1 MKLLGSLPCLLL
13 ALCLGS
19 GKAGPLQGGAG
30 INVGEAVGHGV
41 GDALSQGLG
50 QALGHEAGGA
60 ASSAAGQGFR
70 EAAGSAAREA
80 TDALGNKIGEAAHSL
95 GNGGREA
102 ARQVENAL
110 QHGADAAHG
119 SWQGM
124 PGSNGAWEA
133 EGGKGLLSLQG
144 TSGGHGIG
152 NVGGAG
158 TPWGHGFPG
167 SSSGSFGTQG
177 GFGGPGGNGL
187 PPNTGANVQGSV
199 AQPGY
204 DSVRGS
210 SQNTGCTNPP
220 PSGSGGSSSNS
231 GGSSGSQSGSSG
243 SQSGSSGS
251 QSGSNSG
258 RGGNSD
264 GSSGTNWQSRP
275 LDGSEQS
282 WGSNTGSSSSGG
294 SSGSGGGHKP
304 ECENPGNGVRMSGGS
319 GGQNSE
325 MAPGLFNFESFWKN
339 FKSKL
344 GFINWDAIDKSKI
357 PPPSTRARLY
367 FHRLWEEFKSN
378 TPFFNWKAIT
388 EGADPSLQKRAGG
401 ADQNHVY
408 GQQVYPTPY
417 NWQYPPKT
425 PAKGGV
431 TPPSSSASRVQP
443 SLLHWMKFW

>member
-1 MKLLGSLPCLLL
+1 MKLLSSLPCLLL

-50 QALGHEAGGA
+50 QALGHEGGGA
-60 ASSAAGQGFR
+60 ARDAAGQGFR

-80 TDALGNKIGEAAHSL
+80 TDALGHKIGEAAHGL
-95 GNGGREA
+95 GNGGSEA
-102 ARQVENAL
+102 ARQVGNAL

-124 PGSNGAWEA
+124 PGGHGAWGA
-133 EGGKGLLSLQG
+133 
-144 TSGGHGIG
+144 SGGHGGGVGDIG
-152 NVGGAG
+152 NLGGSG

-177 GFGGPGGNGL
+177 SFGGPGGNGV
-187 PPNTGANVQGSV
+187 PPNTGANVQGAV

-204 DSVRGS
+204 DSMRGS
-210 SQNTGCTNPP
+210 GQNTGCTNPP

-258 RGGNSD
+258 RGDDSYS
-264 GSSGTNWQSRP
+264 SSGTNWDQPLENSNYFDQSSHP
-275 LDGSEQS
+275 SSQQ
-282 WGSNTGSSSSGG
+282 GSNTGSSSSGS
-294 SSGSGGGHKP
+294 SSGNGSGNKP
-304 ECENPGNGVRMSGGS
+304 ECDNPGNAVRLSGGS
-319 GGQNSE
+319 GDQ
-325 MAPGLFNFESFWKN
+325 N

-344 GFINWDAIDKSKI
+344 GFINWDAIDKNKV
-357 PPPSTRARLY
+357 PAPSTRARLY

-401 ADQNHVY
+401 ADQFSQPGGERQDAAVSKNHVY
-408 GQQVYPTPY
+408 GQQAYPTAY
-417 NWQYPPKT
+417 SWQYPPKT

-431 TPPSSSASRVQP
+431 TPSSSASRVQP

>member
-1 MKLLGSLPCLLL
+1 
-13 ALCLGS
+13 
-19 GKAGPLQGGAG
+19 
-30 INVGEAVGHGV
+30 
-41 GDALSQGLG
+41 
-50 QALGHEAGGA
+50 
-60 ASSAAGQGFR
+60 
-70 EAAGSAAREA
+70 
-80 TDALGNKIGEAAHSL
+80 
-95 GNGGREA
+95 
-102 ARQVENAL
+102 
-110 QHGADAAHG
+110 
-119 SWQGM
+119 M
-124 PGSNGAWEA
+124 PGSNGAW
-133 EGGKGLLSLQG
+133 G

-231 GGSSGSQSGSSG
+231 G
-243 SQSGSSGS
+243 
-251 QSGSNSG
+251 
-258 RGGNSD
+258 
-264 GSSGTNWQSRP
+264 
-275 LDGSEQS
+275 
-282 WGSNTGSSSSGG
+282 GSNTGSSSSGG

-401 ADQNHVY
+401 ADQVSLCPATSLEGPWSLLSLVPGSANLILSFPPPFNSFLSQAEK
-408 GQQVYPTPY
+408 GKMQQFLRT
-417 NWQYPPKT
+417 T
-425 PAKGGV
+425 FM
-431 TPPSSSASRVQP
+431 ASRYILLPIIGSTHPRPLLRWERGRSDAAFFLGFPGATQP
-443 SLLHWMKFW
+443 AALDEVLEETNIENYAAESEGLNSQFLNVDKLRSAFKPEEFLNWHALFEWLHILHFTLLVYS